1 MGRHFT
7 QVTRTGAV
15 GVGGGGGG
23 SSRLRSFARLASGM
37 KKNVALWLVEENMR
51 RRVAQPADLASFW
64 NY

>member
-1 MGRHFT
+1 
-7 QVTRTGAV
+7 
-15 GVGGGGGG
+15 
-23 SSRLRSFARLASGM
+23 M